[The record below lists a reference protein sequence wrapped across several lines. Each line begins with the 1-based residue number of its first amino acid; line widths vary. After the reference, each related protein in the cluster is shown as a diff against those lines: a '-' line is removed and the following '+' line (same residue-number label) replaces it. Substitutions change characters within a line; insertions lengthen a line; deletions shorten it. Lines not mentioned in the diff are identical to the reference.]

1 MSGQDGHTLPPT
13 ALVAEAWLRLSKGG
27 SEAEAFDDRTHFFA
41 AVARA
46 MRCVIIDHERQRR
59 TVARDLPGERV
70 PVEELQAML
79 TRYQERAE
87 DLLALDEA
95 LSELGGTEPELEQV
109 VELRF
114 FLGCTTAEI
123 AALIGRSEATVRRR
137 FDEARRRLYER
148 LRSD

>member
-1 MSGQDGHTLPPT
+1 
-13 ALVAEAWLRLSKGG
+13 
-27 SEAEAFDDRTHFFA
+27 
-41 AVARA
+41 
-46 MRCVIIDHERQRR
+46 
-59 TVARDLPGERV
+59 
-70 PVEELQAML
+70 ML